1 MIMYGLASKAAMRAG
16 VGNQSTHG
24 ASPILGCFRSEVYH
38 EAHVMAYVIT
48 NQMAYL
54 VLDRADE

>member
-1 MIMYGLASKAAMRAG
+1 MRAG